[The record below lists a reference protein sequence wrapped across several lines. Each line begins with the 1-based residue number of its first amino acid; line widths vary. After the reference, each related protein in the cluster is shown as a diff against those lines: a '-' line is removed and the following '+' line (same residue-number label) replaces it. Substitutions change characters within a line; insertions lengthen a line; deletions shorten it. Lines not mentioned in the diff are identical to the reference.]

1 MYQQIIDE
9 RSESSRALAKDP
21 AEIMD
26 IQPIKNIF
34 HLLKALA
41 ANVWYGF
48 PSKRLMVI
56 GITGT
61 DGKTTTSSLIYHILK
76 QNKKK
81 VSLVSTVS
89 AYIGSKAYDTG
100 FHVTTPSPFMIQG
113 FLKQAVDNGDEYFVL
128 ETTSHSLDQY
138 RVYGTEYKIGILTN
152 ITHEHLQY
160 HKTYENYVLAKS
172 RLLKWSKLAIM
183 NRDDR
188 SYDVIRKLCKLK
200 GKTYGLK
207 NPADYNLDIS
217 KKTGINLA
225 EFNKYNFLGAYAVCK
240 ELGLADTEIFS
251 AMKTYKLPPGRMEVV
266 YKGSFTVI
274 NDFAHTPN
282 ALHEALG
289 ALRIEY
295 KGSKIIHVFGAAA
308 FRDDTKRP
316 LMGDE
321 SASHADTAIIT
332 EEDYRTE
339 DPEQIA
345 RMIGEGFK
353 KNSFKKE
360 DKESYSAK
368 PKTYTSIVNR
378 KEAIEKAISVAGKGD
393 IIVITGKGHEQS
405 LCRGTKEYPW
415 DDNRAILDT
424 LRELKITT

>member
-1 MYQQIIDE
+1 
-9 RSESSRALAKDP
+9 
-21 AEIMD
+21 MD
-26 IQPIKNIF
+26 IQPIKNVF
-34 HLLKALA
+34 HLLKAVA
-41 ANVWYGF
+41 ANTWYGF
-48 PSKRLMVI
+48 PSRKLKVI

-89 AYIGSKAYDTG
+89 AYIGSKAFDTG

-128 ETTSHSLDQY
+128 ETTSHSLDQF

-160 HKTYENYVLAKS
+160 HKTYENYVRAKAK
-172 RLLKWSKLAIM
+172 LLQWSKLAII

-188 SYDVIRKLCKLK
+188 SYEVLNKLFKL
-200 GKTYGLK
+200 GWKTYGLK
-207 NPADYNLDIS
+207 NKADYNLDIE
-217 KKTGINLA
+217 KETGIKLA
-225 EFNKYNFLGAYAVCK
+225 EFNKYNYLAAYSACK
-240 ELGLADTEIFS
+240 ELGLTDQEIYK
-251 AMKTYKLPPGRMEVV
+251 AMQSYALPPGRMEVV
-266 YKGSFTVI
+266 YKGKFTVI

-282 ALHEALG
+282 ALHEALQ
-289 ALRIEY
+289 AIREQY
-295 KGSKIIHVFGAAA
+295 KDSKIIHVFGAAA

-321 SASHADTAIIT
+321 SASHADTSIIT

-339 DPEQIA
+339 EPEQIA

-353 KNSFKKE
+353 KNDFKEVNKA
-360 DKESYSAK
+360 DYSAK
-368 PKTYTSIVNR
+368 PKTYTSIVDR
-378 KEAIEKAISVAGKGD
+378 KEAIEKAISVVQNGD
-393 IIVITGKGHEQS
+393 VIVLTGKGHEQS

-415 DDNRAILDT
+415 DDNRAIRQT
-424 LRELKITT
+424 LRELKITS